1 MKDDSERI
9 ADDTTVI
16 NAGTI
21 WVTKYALT
29 RGIIK
34 TNARFCRHGT
44 MAFRV
49 SDDAAFDTYAHGNDW
64 HWTRESAVA
73 RAEEMRKAKI
83 ASLKKQIASLEKR
96 VFLVT
101 GYDTCQD
108 PLAPASKHDMSAQRW
123 RPEVDAFADAMESKL
138 RANDH
143 KRHWRFLDM
152 RTLSRL
158 LTHEIEEL
166 RLAV

>member
-108 PLAPASKHDMSAQRW
+108 HLVPAS
-123 RPEVDAFADAMESKL
+123 E
-138 RANDH
+138 
-143 KRHWRFLDM
+143 
-152 RTLSRL
+152 
-158 LTHEIEEL
+158 
-166 RLAV
+166 

>member
-29 RGIIK
+29 QGIIK
-34 TNARFCRHGT
+34 TTARYCGEGM

-49 SDDAAFDTYAHGNDW
+49 SDDATIDSLAHGNDW

-73 RAEEMRKAKI
+73 RAEEMRKGKI

-108 PLAPASKHDMSAQRW
+108 PLAPAS
-123 RPEVDAFADAMESKL
+123 E
-138 RANDH
+138 
-143 KRHWRFLDM
+143 
-152 RTLSRL
+152 
-158 LTHEIEEL
+158 
-166 RLAV
+166 